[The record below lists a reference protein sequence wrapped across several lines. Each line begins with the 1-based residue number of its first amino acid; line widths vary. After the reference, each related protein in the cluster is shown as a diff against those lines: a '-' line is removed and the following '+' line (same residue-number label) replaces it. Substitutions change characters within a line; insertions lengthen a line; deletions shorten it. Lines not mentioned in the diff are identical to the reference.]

1 MTTMKYPST
10 VIEDWIERICNEGRN
25 LSDWERKFIDSISE
39 QWDENAWLSARQE
52 EILERIYV
60 EKVP

>member
-1 MTTMKYPST
+1 MTTMKYPFT
-10 VIEDWIERICNEGRN
+10 VIEDWIERVITEGRN
-25 LSDWERKFIDSISE
+25 LSDWEHKFIDSISE
-39 QWDENAWLSARQE
+39 QWDEKAWLSARQE